1 MAITRGKKKEIIDE
15 VSKLVAEA
23 KLVVFVRFHALSV
36 SDEGKLRKALR
47 SSGSGY
53 RVVKKTLLH
62 RVLGEAGISGST
74 PPLTG
79 EVALAYGRDDI
90 LSTAREMYAF
100 QKCSLGAL
108 AIVGGIFE
116 GSYIDASSVLTL
128 ATIPSR
134 EALYGRLAWTLSAPV
149 SSFVRTL
156 GEVTSS
162 FVRCLGAIEKAR
174 SAV

>member
-15 VSKLVAEA
+15 VSKLVSEA

-47 SSGSGY
+47 SSCSGY
-53 RVVKKTLLH
+53 RVVNKTLLH
-62 RVLGEAGISGST
+62 RVLGEAGISGSA
-74 PPLTG
+74 PLLTG

-108 AIVGGIFE
+108 AIVGCILE
-116 GSYIDASSVLTL
+116 
-128 ATIPSR
+128 
-134 EALYGRLAWTLSAPV
+134 
-149 SSFVRTL
+149 
-156 GEVTSS
+156 
-162 FVRCLGAIEKAR
+162 
-174 SAV
+174 